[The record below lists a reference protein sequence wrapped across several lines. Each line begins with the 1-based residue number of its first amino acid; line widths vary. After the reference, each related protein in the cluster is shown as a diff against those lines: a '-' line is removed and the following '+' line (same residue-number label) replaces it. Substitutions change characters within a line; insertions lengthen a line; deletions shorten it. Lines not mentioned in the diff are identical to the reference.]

1 MENSYNEINLMFPVQ
16 RPEGWEVWKGMKIK
30 HKSFTDVIKNL
41 NFSRLSQVL
50 LFDMSLPS
58 HLLSA
63 FDVM

>member
-1 MENSYNEINLMFPVQ
+1 MFPVQ
-16 RPEGWEVWKGMKIK
+16 CPEGWEVWKGMKIK

-58 HLLSA
+58 HLLGA